1 MAQISYFVGL
11 IAGPVAFDGVQTVS
25 MRKGRI
31 NLTDNYSTGTV
42 TITGINPDDLPTI
55 TIGDMIYVTVNY
67 LPPTGSS
74 YSAQNNFRVTNVIV
88 EYGIVPNEDT
98 WTITGEDAFG
108 EAGRAIFSRTVS
120 AGALTVVVADLIG
133 DDVNVP
139 VLVVS
144 SLPDAVTMSAQ
155 TFTTSNAL
163 QIITNLSNTGA
174 GSLWAVNDSIY
185 WYPRNWQTEVTY
197 QNFTDTGTGT
207 KPVKYDRVQFAALA
221 DTAVT
226 KVTVEASGLA
236 AQSSGTG
243 NNTFV
248 VQTYSETTTEAA
260 NLAAY
265 FAGSLN
271 VDTPEPIEVSL
282 LLNNQANTTPL
293 EALSP
298 LSGINLT
305 FRGSVYSTIILG
317 FTLSGTP
324 DATRISYN
332 VISGDFFRYLILDN
346 AVFGR
351 LDYNK
356 LGY

>member
-1 MAQISYFVGL
+1 M
-11 IAGPVAFDGVQTVS
+11 
-25 MRKGRI
+25 
-31 NLTDNYSTGTV
+31 
-42 TITGINPDDLPTI
+42 
-55 TIGDMIYVTVNY
+55 
-67 LPPTGSS
+67 
-74 YSAQNNFRVTNVIV
+74 
-88 EYGIVPNEDT
+88 
-98 WTITGEDAFG
+98 
-108 EAGRAIFSRTVS
+108 
-120 AGALTVVVADLIG
+120 
-133 DDVNVP
+133 
-139 VLVVS
+139 
-144 SLPDAVTMSAQ
+144 
-155 TFTTSNAL
+155 
-163 QIITNLSNTGA
+163 
-174 GSLWAVNDSIY
+174 
-185 WYPRNWQTEVTY
+185 
-197 QNFTDTGTGT
+197 
-207 KPVKYDRVQFAALA
+207 QFAALA